1 MTTKEMKQM
10 GRVSSKSREN
20 VFYPRYVER
29 DYRRSVIRNQL
40 TYHLFC
46 ELLLS
51 KCSNIH
57 FVKYSLNFVS
67 FPLVLQITV
76 SRFKQMKI
84 F

>member
-57 FVKYSLNFVS
+57 FVKYRFEFRFVS
-67 FPLVLQITV
+67 
-76 SRFKQMKI
+76 SRFANYSKP